1 MTRLLCIGI
10 AVFALWSVPFLAR
23 AETIEDLRAKIAE
36 RESAIAELEKEII
49 GYQDELETVGKET
62 QSLQSAVRVIDV
74 EQKKIAAEIRVAEN
88 KITAVSLAIKKLSQ
102 EIGAKER
109 RIGGNREAIA
119 ETIRAMR
126 SAEDDSLVEGLLAN
140 RTLSAFWERVDILE
154 RFQKSVQSDLTE
166 TRALKAGLEESRA
179 QNEANRRKLVALRG
193 ELSDR
198 RALLAGRKKE
208 RSALLAATKNK
219 ESEYKR
225 LLNERVARRNAFER
239 ELLAFESELQFAI
252 DPSRLPE
259 TGAGV
264 LRWPL
269 DVVKI
274 TQKFGSTSFSRA
286 GGYNGQGHNGI
297 DLRASIGTPV
307 RAAQD
312 GVVKG
317 VGNTDTV
324 CPGASY
330 GKWVLIEHG
339 NGLST
344 LYAHF
349 SLLKVNEG
357 QAVGAGEVIG
367 YSGDTGY
374 ATGPHLHFTV
384 YATQGVRVLNRKS
397 AVCRGTYTMPVAD
410 LKAYLN
416 PLSYL

>member
-344 LYAHF
+344 LYARF
-349 SLLKVNEG
+349 SLVKVNEG

-410 LKAYLN
+410 L
-416 PLSYL
+416 

>member
-1 MTRLLCIGI
+1 MII
-10 AVFALWSVPFLAR
+10 SALWLAPFSAR
-23 AETIEDLRAKIAE
+23 AETIEELRAKIAA
-36 RESAIAELEKEII
+36 RESAIAELENEIA
-49 GYQDELETVGKET
+49 GYQAELETVGKET
-62 QSLQSAVRVIDV
+62 RSLQTAVRAIDV

-88 KITAVSLAIKKLSQ
+88 KIASVSLAIEELSQ
-102 EIGAKER
+102 EIREKER
-109 RIGGNREAIA
+109 RIGGSRGAIA

-126 SAEDDSLVEGLLAN
+126 NVEDNSLLEGLLAN
-140 RTLSAFWERVDILE
+140 QTLSAFWELVDTLE
-154 RFQKSVQSDLTE
+154 RFQKSVRSDLRE
-166 TRALKAGLEESRA
+166 TQALKTGLEESRA
-179 QNEANRRKLVALRG
+179 KNEANRRTLVSLRG

-198 RALLAGRKKE
+198 KTLLAERKKE

-219 ESEYKR
+219 ESEYKK
-225 LLNERVARRNAFER
+225 LLSERVARRNAFER

-259 TGAGV
+259 TGTGV

-269 DVVKI
+269 DSVKI
-274 TQKFGSTSFSRA
+274 TQQFGSTSFSRA

-307 RAAQD
+307 RAVLD

-317 VGNTDTV
+317 AGNTDAV

-330 GKWVLIEHG
+330 GKWVLIEHE

-349 SLLKVNEG
+349 SLIKVSEG
-357 QAVGAGEVIG
+357 QAVNTGEVIG

-384 YATQGVRVLNRKS
+384 YATQGVRIMQRKS
-397 AVCRGTYTMPVAD
+397 AVCRGVYRMPVAD

-416 PLSYL
+416 PLLYL